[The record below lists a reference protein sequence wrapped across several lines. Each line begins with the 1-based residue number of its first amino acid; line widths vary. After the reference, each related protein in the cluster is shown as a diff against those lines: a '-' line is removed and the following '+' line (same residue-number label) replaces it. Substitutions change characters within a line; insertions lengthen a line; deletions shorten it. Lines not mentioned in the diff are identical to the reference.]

1 MNRRWKNFLVSIGK
15 TPVNEERTVGSLID
29 ERARSSGD
37 SVFLVDPDSGEEL
50 SYRQLQQQA
59 AAVAKFLVS
68 RGVQPG
74 SSVAYAMNNGRDCAV
89 CLFGILYGGFRAT
102 AINLIAGVQ
111 SIGYVL
117 GHSQTGIV
125 LTQTQHRPLLQEALE
140 LSICQE
146 QQSADSASALFIDVN
161 KAFWSALPAATTTSA
176 AKTTSAAVKSDS
188 DALLMYTSGT
198 TGRPKGVVLT
208 HSNLIAGGDAVCLA
222 HKLSSTDRA
231 LCVLPLFHINGLC
244 VTVMGPL
251 VSGGSV
257 VMPSRFSASLFW
269 QWMRTYGCTW
279 CSVVPTQISYLL
291 HAAADQ
297 PAVEP
302 AAIEQAA
309 VEQDLSSIRFARS
322 ASAPLAPDVQR
333 AFEQQFG
340 IPIIET
346 MGLTETAA
354 QILSNPLPPATRKIG
369 SAGIAYADEVIIAS
383 EHGDECTRGVTG
395 EIRVRGPNV
404 MKHYFRNPEASRDAI
419 TTDGWLCTGDLG
431 TMDDD
436 GYVFVT
442 GRLKELIIKGGENI
456 APREVDEA
464 LYHHIDVVEAAAFP
478 RPCSDYGQRVEAA
491 VMLKPG
497 SAVQEKELLDLC
509 EQLLG
514 KFKKPDRIH
523 FLPELPKGPSGKIQ
537 RLKLVEMFSEDGCQ

>member
-1 MNRRWKNFLVSIGK
+1 
-15 TPVNEERTVGSLID
+15 
-29 ERARSSGD
+29 
-37 SVFLVDPDSGEEL
+37 
-50 SYRQLQQQA
+50 
-59 AAVAKFLVS
+59 
-68 RGVQPG
+68 
-74 SSVAYAMNNGRDCAV
+74 
-89 CLFGILYGGFRAT
+89 
-102 AINLIAGVQ
+102 
-111 SIGYVL
+111 
-117 GHSQTGIV
+117 
-125 LTQTQHRPLLQEALE
+125 
-140 LSICQE
+140 
-146 QQSADSASALFIDVN
+146 
-161 KAFWSALPAATTTSA
+161 
-176 AKTTSAAVKSDS
+176 
-188 DALLMYTSGT
+188 
-198 TGRPKGVVLT
+198 
-208 HSNLIAGGDAVCLA
+208 
-222 HKLSSTDRA
+222 
-231 LCVLPLFHINGLC
+231 
-244 VTVMGPL
+244 
-251 VSGGSV
+251 
-257 VMPSRFSASLFW
+257 MPSRFSASLFW
-269 QWMRTYGCTW
+269 QWMRNHNCSW

-297 PAVEP
+297 PTV
-302 AAIEQAA
+302 EQAA
-309 VEQDLSSIRFARS
+309 VEQPAVEPAALEQVAVKQAAVEPDLDSIRFARS

-354 QILSNPLPPATRKIG
+354 QILSNPLPPAIRKIG
-369 SAGIAYADEVIIAS
+369 SAGIAYGDEVIIAS
-383 EHGDECTRGVTG
+383 ERGDECTRGVTG
-395 EIRVRGPNV
+395 EIRGRGPNV
-404 MKHYFRNPEASRDAI
+404 MKHYFHNPEASREAI

-537 RLKLVEMFSEDGCQ
+537 RLKLVELFTAPDNHPVPAENASASGPSETSR